1 MQSIPE
7 THEVRPMWATILR
20 KQGRTMTWLARET
33 GKTYPQVRN
42 YYHGNA
48 KAPDEW
54 LDQVEALLGEPV
66 R

>member
-1 MQSIPE
+1 MKSTAETPE
-7 THEVRPMWATILR
+7 VPPTWATILR
-20 KQGRTMTWLARET
+20 RQGRTMTWLAQQT

-54 LDQVEALLGEPV
+54 LDRVEELLGETV